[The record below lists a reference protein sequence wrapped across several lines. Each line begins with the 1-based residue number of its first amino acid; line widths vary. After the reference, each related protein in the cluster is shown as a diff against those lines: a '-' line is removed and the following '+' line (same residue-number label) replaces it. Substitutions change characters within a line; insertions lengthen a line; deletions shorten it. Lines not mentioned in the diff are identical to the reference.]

1 MIGCGKKHQSSSYPN
16 CNRKGQWVQF
26 HPITNVADGGPIEF
40 LIPGSGDA
48 YLDLSQTQL
57 HVRAKIFKSDV
68 DVCLNER
75 TVSSSN
81 NTYPYRAIIETLL
94 NHGYD
99 SKTSQLTSE
108 LYHKDTAGRMNV
120 YDENDKEPNEG
131 FKSRVKFIK
140 GSGTVDMVGRLHVDL
155 FNQDRLLL
163 NLVDVKLKLIRSKR
177 SFCLMGEG
185 DYNVIFEHVSLYV
198 RKVQVNPAVVIGHA
212 KALER
217 TTAKY
222 PIDRVS
228 CKVFSIPQSSYSFIQ
243 DNIFSGQ
250 MPKRIVIACVDND
263 AFNGNYKKSPFEFK
277 HYDVNFIGVYVD
289 GQPVPHQP

>member
-1 MIGCGKKHQSSSYPN
+1 MLVPYNCCTKQFEDYYISQTGNGLPYYAGQSFQKGYGIGGWFKRLFRTALPFLKSGAKSVGKEVLKTSTQIANDMLEGQSFPESARQRTNETGKKLIKKAIQKADEMIGRGKKHQSSSYPN

-57 HVRAKIFKSDV
+57 HVRAKIFKSDGKVITNENKVGPVNLFLHSLFSQV

-108 LYHKDTAGRMNV
+108 LYYKDTAGRMNV

-140 GSGTVDMVGRLHVDL
+140 
-155 FNQDRLLL
+155 
-163 NLVDVKLKLIRSKR
+163 
-177 SFCLMGEG
+177 
-185 DYNVIFEHVSLYV
+185 
-198 RKVQVNPAVVIGHA
+198 
-212 KALER
+212 
-217 TTAKY
+217 
-222 PIDRVS
+222 
-228 CKVFSIPQSSYSFIQ
+228 
-243 DNIFSGQ
+243 
-250 MPKRIVIACVDND
+250 
-263 AFNGNYKKSPFEFK
+263 
-277 HYDVNFIGVYVD
+277 
-289 GQPVPHQP
+289 